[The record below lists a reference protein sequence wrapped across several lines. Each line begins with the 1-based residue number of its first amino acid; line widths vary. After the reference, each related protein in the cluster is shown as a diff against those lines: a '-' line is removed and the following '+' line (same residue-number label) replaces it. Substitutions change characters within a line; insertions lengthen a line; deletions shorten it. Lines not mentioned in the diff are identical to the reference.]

1 MLAYQI
7 YTKLFLSLSAYCKVL
22 YCMYVGVGKIETT
35 FVLPAVNAP
44 SGKIRQVC
52 TNGQRFTNKQ
62 RLFFMFSPP
71 FKVFGPSDA
80 YIYFCLL
87 C

>member
-1 MLAYQI
+1 MNKNQ
-7 YTKLFLSLSAYCKVL
+7 CGKVKI
-22 YCMYVGVGKIETT
+22 GVGKVETT
-35 FVLPAVNAP
+35 FALPAVNAP

-71 FKVFGPSDA
+71 FEVFGPSDA